1 MTPAVVQLCVNFT
14 GVCITSVISSVQDA
28 VKVPH
33 EHLGPKV
40 NQVIVLL

>member
-1 MTPAVVQLCVNFT
+1 VNFT
-14 GVCITSVISSVQDA
+14 GVFITSVVTSVQDA

-33 EHLGPKV
+33 KHLGPKV

>member
-14 GVCITSVISSVQDA
+14 GVHITSVVASVQDA
-28 VKVPH
+28 AKVLH

-40 NQVIVLL
+40 NQVLVLQ